1 MANWGFFR
9 YRRSSAPHSLPLRPK
24 REKVAS
30 IWSKA
35 RVVVCDGKIFA
46 ATSTRSP
53 DGRAAILKLS
63 QRALLKGFPRE
74 KSYQSKNEVPV
85 RGETP

>member
-1 MANWGFFR
+1 M
-9 YRRSSAPHSLPLRPK
+9 
-24 REKVAS
+24 
-30 IWSKA
+30 SKA
-35 RVVVCDGKIFA
+35 RVVVCDGKFFA

-74 KSYQSKNEVPV
+74 KSYQSKQSNSA
-85 RGETP
+85 RRETLTRVLTSRLKRDGANGSINGVVVYL